1 MQPHSNLI
9 DFLHVVSIFTFDQCW
24 SNCTQLIFVT
34 KATKGSSLNYKIT
47 FGGLGRPP
55 LPMKYC
61 NLSGIKAKVNCKK
74 NTLVKLLNTKC
85 EESNL

>member
-24 SNCTQLIFVT
+24 LNCTQLIFVT
-34 KATKGSSLNYKIT
+34 KATKGSSLNYKIN

-74 NTLVKLLNTKC
+74 KHISQIIKHKM
-85 EESNL
+85 